1 MKLPLYQ
8 IDAFAERPFE
18 GNPAAVCPLAAW
30 LDDELM
36 QSIAA
41 ENNLSETAFL
51 VKTSQGYRIRWFSPV
66 AEVDLCGHATLASAF
81 VLFNYLSHAGNQI
94 RFQSNSDVLIVKRD
108 GDRLEMDFPAQPAV
122 SCPLPE
128 ELRNAFDHEPL
139 ACLRSQDYIVVFGD
153 ETEIKHMQVD
163 FSPLAELDL
172 RGVAITSPAKNYDFV
187 SRFFAPKYGID
198 EDPVTGSSFTQ
209 LIPYWSQRL
218 NKRELTAKQVSS
230 RGGKIEGVNLGNRV
244 LIRGKA
250 VLYMIGTLEI

>member
-1 MKLPLYQ
+1 MKQPLYH

-18 GNPAAVCPLAAW
+18 GNPAAVCPLATW

-36 QSIAA
+36 QAIAA
-41 ENNLSETAFL
+41 ENNVSETAFF
-51 VKTSQGYRIRWFSPV
+51 VKTPQGYRIRWFSPV

-81 VLFNYLSHAGNQI
+81 VLFNYLSYPGNEV
-94 RFQSNSDVLIVKRD
+94 RFESNSGVLSVKRE

-122 SCPLPE
+122 SCPLPDP
-128 ELRNAFDHEPL
+128 LRNAFDREPL
-139 ACLRSQDYIVVFGD
+139 ACLRSQDYVVVFAD
-153 ETEIKHMQVD
+153 ETEVKHMRVD
-163 FSPLAELDL
+163 FSLLAELDL
-172 RGVAITSPAKNYDFV
+172 RGVAITSQAKDYDFV

-230 RGGKIEGVNLGNRV
+230 RGGEIEGVYLGNRV